1 MDENKLK
8 ELWQSTNDDLEQ
20 IILLNKKNTED
31 ITNIKV
37 QTLLSS
43 MKPLKIFTIVVGILW
58 VGFGS
63 IIIINLFIHSYNY
76 VSPFFLFSASIQLLL
91 TAIALVIYLYQ
102 LILIN
107 QVDISKPIVE
117 TQEKL
122 ASLKSSTLWTARVL
136 FLQLPVWTT
145 FYLTEGMFKSGN
157 IFLIIIQIIITLLFS
172 SLAVWLFVNIK
183 YKNRDKKWFKLIFSG
198 KEWTPVIKSMELY
211 KEITEFKKEN

>member
-107 QVDISKPIVE
+107 
-117 TQEKL
+117 
-122 ASLKSSTLWTARVL
+122 
-136 FLQLPVWTT
+136 
-145 FYLTEGMFKSGN
+145 
-157 IFLIIIQIIITLLFS
+157 
-172 SLAVWLFVNIK
+172 
-183 YKNRDKKWFKLIFSG
+183 
-198 KEWTPVIKSMELY
+198 
-211 KEITEFKKEN
+211 